1 MTTNRWLA
9 RVEGQKLG
17 FYWAIAAIV
26 GAASISASAA
36 EKPQRLLLPILFMIA
51 YAWAGYRNA
60 RFSASHPA
68 LHSTRIAQLADSVY
82 FLGFLWTLW
91 ALIDSF
97 VLKSMSGAQGVF
109 RVFGYAL
116 VTTATG
122 MFLRLLLLQFRY
134 TAQDQAAEVEMRVEE
149 QLEKFSVQLTR
160 TARSLEEFRSGTS
173 RSLAEW
179 SEAFASLTAALN
191 SNVQRIG
198 EQTVDLEQQ
207 LTNVH
212 RQSLEELYRNISA
225 AMQNFG
231 ELLRPKVDEL
241 NSANAEIGKALSA
254 GAQGIERGMRDAGE
268 RLRASEVPAQIDAAM
283 RRLAAKVEEI
293 EAALAALAA
302 GIRAGG
308 QVTEAVEQ
316 LPESLR
322 KGAARIGE
330 ELEHLAARIREIRVP
345 DDVEDKS
352 RVFRERVAEI
362 EEGLRAAAAALRN
375 GSQTVTGAVTVE
387 VQSGA
392 ERIRREMD
400 GFAKRIGECSVP
412 VQTTNRDAALER
424 SIQDLE
430 SAIALLADRL
440 PPPARMRAEGRAKR
454 GLRAGIGWVIWP
466 FRRRSG

>member
-1 MTTNRWLA
+1 MTTSRWLA

-36 EKPQRLLLPILFMIA
+36 EKPQRLLLPILIMIA

-68 LHSTRIAQLADSVY
+68 LHSARVAQLADSVY

-134 TAQDQAAEVEMRVEE
+134 TAQDQAAEVEFRVEE
-149 QLEKFSVQLTR
+149 QLEKFSAQLTR
-160 TARSLEEFRSGTS
+160 TARSLEE
-173 RSLAEW
+173 W
-179 SEAFASLTAALN
+179 SEAFARLTAALN

-198 EQTVDLEQQ
+198 EQTADLEQQ
-207 LTNVH
+207 LKEVH

-225 AMQNFG
+225 GIQNFG
-231 ELLRPKVDEL
+231 ELLRPRVDEL
-241 NSANAEIGKALSA
+241 SSASAEIEQALSA
-254 GAQGIERGMRDAGE
+254 GAQGIERGMKDAGE
-268 RLRASEVPAQIDAAM
+268 RLRASEIPAQIDAAM
-283 RRLAAKVEEI
+283 RRLAVKVEEI
-293 EAALAALAA
+293 ETALAALAA

-308 QVTEAVEQ
+308 QVTEAVGQ

-322 KGAARIGE
+322 TGAARIGE
-330 ELEHLAARIREIRVP
+330 ELEQLAVRIREIRVP

-352 RVFRERVAEI
+352 RVFKERVAEV
-362 EEGLRAAAAALRN
+362 EEGLRAVAAAFRN
-375 GSQTVTGAVTVE
+375 GSQTVTSTVTVE

-392 ERIRREMD
+392 ETIRREID
-400 GFAKRIGECSVP
+400 GFAKRIGEFGAP
-412 VQTTNRDAALER
+412 LQTANRDAALER

-430 SAIALLADRL
+430 SAISLLADRL
-440 PPPARMRAEGRAKR
+440 PPQARVRAEGRAKR
-454 GLRAGIGWVIWP
+454 GLRAGIGWLTWP